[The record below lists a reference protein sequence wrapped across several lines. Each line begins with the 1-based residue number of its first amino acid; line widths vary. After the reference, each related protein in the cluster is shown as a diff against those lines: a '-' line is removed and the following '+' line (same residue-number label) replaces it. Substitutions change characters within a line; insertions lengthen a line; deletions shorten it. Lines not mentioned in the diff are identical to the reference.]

1 MFDFAP
7 ITAPALI
14 TAALAGLVTYFCLHL
29 ARPWLR
35 AVSGQPGIRY
45 GGSLLI
51 AVTAVLSIPALRDS
65 PRLLMS
71 FTVAA
76 VVVLLAGAADEHLN
90 LSPARQLLWQAL
102 AATAAVFGGWTIS
115 FISQTT
121 GAGVIVFNPLLG
133 GALAIIWLLLLMN
146 AVNWLDGVD
155 GLAGSVV
162 GLAFLTLAAVS
173 LLPSVQ
179 DSRTFTLALVGA
191 AAVGGFLVWNWP
203 PARLYLGASG
213 SWWLG
218 LYIGMVAIQGGGKIV
233 TTLLVLALPV
243 ADALAVFLWRLR
255 AGQAPWQGDTT
266 HHLHHRLRQL
276 GISHQTITLFAAVLT
291 ALLAAAALTLQ
302 TQQKILALVA
312 AISLIIVAGFI
323 LAIKN
328 SPNQPRQKKAASLAI
343 LAVFVILASLIFVSR
358 RPCRNFNEAAVAIG
372 PARWAVAV
380 ADTAAEHNHGLM
392 ECPHLPEAHGMYF
405 VFQQPSTQPFWMKN
419 MLIPLDIVWISEDR
433 IIGLERS
440 VPIAG
445 DESSPPRYFAPQPYT
460 AVLEIPAGEAD
471 QHSLAI
477 GQEVALIAF

>member
-1 MFDFAP
+1 MLDTAP

-14 TAALAGLVTYFCLHL
+14 TAALAGLSTYLCLHL

-51 AVTAVLSIPALRDS
+51 AVTAVLSAAALRDS
-65 PRLLMS
+65 PRLLFS
-71 FTVAA
+71 LAA
-76 VVVLLAGAADEHLN
+76 AALVVLLAGAADEHLN
-90 LSPARQLLWQAL
+90 LSPAMQLLWQAL
-102 AATAAVFGGWTIS
+102 AATVATLGGWTIS
-115 FISQTT
+115 FISQPT

-133 GALAIIWLLLLMN
+133 GVLAIIWLLLLMN

-162 GLAFLTLAAVS
+162 GLGFLTLAAVS

-179 DSRTFTLALVGA
+179 DARTFTLALSGA
-191 AAVGGFLVWNWP
+191 AAVGGFLFWNWP
-203 PARLYLGASG
+203 PARLYLGTSG

-243 ADALAVFLWRLR
+243 VDALAVFLRRLR
-255 AGQAPWQGDTT
+255 ASQAPWQGDTT
-266 HHLHHRLRQL
+266 HHLHHRLQQL
-276 GISHQTITLFAAVLT
+276 GLSHQTITLLAAVLT
-291 ALLAAAALTLQ
+291 VLLAAAALTLQ
-302 TQQKILALVA
+302 TQQKILALLA
-312 AISLIIVAGFI
+312 ASSLIIVAGLI

-328 SPNQPRQKKAASLAI
+328 TPVEPRQKKAASLAI

-380 ADTAAEHNHGLM
+380 ADTVAEHNRGLM
-392 ECPHLPEAHGMYF
+392 ECPHLPQAHGMYF
-405 VFQQPSTQPFWMKN
+405 VFQQPSAQPFWMKN
-419 MLIPLDIVWISEDR
+419 MLIPLDIVWISNGR
-433 IIGLERS
+433 IIGLERNA
-440 VPIAG
+440 PPDG
-445 DESSPPRYFAPQPYT
+445 DDGHPPRYFAPQPYT
-460 AVLEIPAGEAD
+460 AVLEIPAGEAA
-471 QHSLAI
+471 QHGLTI
-477 GQEVALIAF
+477 GQELKIAF